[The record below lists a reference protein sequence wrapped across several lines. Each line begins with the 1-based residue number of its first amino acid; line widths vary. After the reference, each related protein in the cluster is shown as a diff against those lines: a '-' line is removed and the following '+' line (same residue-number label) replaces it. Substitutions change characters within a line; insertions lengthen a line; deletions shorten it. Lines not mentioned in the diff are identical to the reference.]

1 MKHLI
6 IDESGQGLTEY
17 ILIVLLVA
25 LAAFAIMALFGDTIS
40 KAFGDAK
47 EALNQARTAAT
58 H

>member
-6 IDESGQGLTEY
+6 VDESGQGLTEY

-25 LAAFAIMALFGDTIS
+25 LAAFAIMSLFGDTI
-40 KAFGDAK
+40 KDAFQDAVDALE
-47 EALNQARTAAT
+47 EARDGAT